1 MRVLFHPEF
10 PTMEGYTLV
19 ALLHELDW
27 QGVLPLDMKSA
38 DEGFDIAVHW
48 ADRTWME
55 ADPRLDAIAERM
67 PVWNIDCTDISK
79 RHVDAVQRAI
89 FGHGAEVDPRTWH
102 GRCAVKT
109 DENAR
114 GRGGVVDCPIDDPD
128 PRMVYQRLI
137 PCTEEGRTVNYRVP
151 VIAGTLPLCYALD
164 RAPIVEYLKTEATA
178 CRWSRP
184 TPCSAKTS
192 STRSSPSA
200 TRWVWISASWTCC
213 ATTPTAASTSSTPT
227 RPPPAWASPIATA
240 GRPRSVAKPCA
251 GWPRRSRGRW
261 RRAGR
266 FVVANPRPVAEPSPF
281 RD

>member
-27 QGVLPLDMKSA
+27 QGVLSA

-55 ADPRLDAIAERM
+55 VDPLLDALAEHM

-79 RHVDAVQRAI
+79 RHVDAVQRTI

-137 PCTEEGRTVNYRVP
+137 PCTEEDRTVNYRVP

-164 RAPIVEYLKTEATA
+164 RAPIVVHLKTEATA
-178 CRWSRP
+178 CRLVETTDLFSEDEQRKILAFCDALGLDFGELDVLRDDADGRLYIIDANKTPAGMGIAYRHRWTPAQRREALRRLAEAFARAVADGRP
-184 TPCSAKTS
+184 FRRRMA
-192 STRSSPSA
+192 A
-200 TRWVWISASWTCC
+200 TRA
-213 ATTPTAASTSSTPT
+213 
-227 RPPPAWASPIATA
+227 
-240 GRPRSVAKPCA
+240 
-251 GWPRRSRGRW
+251 
-261 RRAGR
+261 
-266 FVVANPRPVAEPSPF
+266 
-281 RD
+281 

>member
-27 QGVLPLDMKSA
+27 QGVLSPE
-38 DEGFDIAVHW
+38 EGFDFAVHW
-48 ADRTWME
+48 ADRTWMD
-55 ADPRLDAIAERM
+55 ADPLLDALAERL

-109 DENAR
+109 DENAC

-137 PCTEEGRTVNYRVP
+137 PCTEQGRTMNYRVP
-151 VIAGTLPLCYALD
+151 VIAGTLPLCYVLD
-164 RAPIVEYLKTEATA
+164 RAPIVEHLKTEATA
-178 CRWSRP
+178 CRLVETDDLFSPEEQHRILAFCDALGMDFGELDVLRDDADGRLYIIDANK
-184 TPCSAKTS
+184 TPAGMGIAY
-192 STRSSPSA
+192 RH
-200 TRWVWISASWTCC
+200 RW
-213 ATTPTAASTSSTPT
+213 TPAQRREAL
-227 RPPPAWASPIATA
+227 RRLADAFARA
-240 GRPRSVAKPCA
+240 VADGRPV
-251 GWPRRSRGRW
+251 RR
-261 RRAGR
+261 
-266 FVVANPRPVAEPSPF
+266 RPLAAAPEPSLH

>member
-27 QGVLPLDMKSA
+27 QGVLPLDMKPA

-89 FGHGAEVDPRTWH
+89 FGHGAEIDPRTWR

-114 GRGGVVDCPIDDPD
+114 GRGGVADCPIDEPD

-151 VIAGTLPLCYALD
+151 VIAGTLPLCYVLD
-164 RAPIVEYLKTEATA
+164 RVPIVEHLKTEATA
-178 CRWSRP
+178 CRLVETDALFSADEQGKILAFCDALGLDFGELDVLRDDADGRLYIIDANK
-184 TPCSAKTS
+184 TPAGMGIAY
-192 STRSSPSA
+192 RH
-200 TRWVWISASWTCC
+200 RW
-213 ATTPTAASTSSTPT
+213 TPAQRREALHRLTDAFA
-227 RPPPAWASPIATA
+227 RAVAE
-240 GRPRSVAKPCA
+240 GRPVRRRRSVA
-251 GWPRRSRGRW
+251 GG
-261 RRAGR
+261 
-266 FVVANPRPVAEPSPF
+266 
-281 RD
+281 